1 MRYIFLFFI
10 IALLSSCDDG
20 SITIDRKGAPALWQ
34 VHSEGDNSNS
44 LYLFGTVHLLPE
56 GADWSTPALENA
68 MDASDILVVETLGL
82 EDTANLNKIYMQM
95 AHDEKTP
102 AILSRLSGAD
112 KAALERLIDEQN
124 LSQKQ
129 LSNLET
135 WAATLAIAGSLTDEL
150 GLKRALGVETILA
163 QRFKGK
169 QTQGLE
175 TIQSQFAIFDDL
187 PELQQRN
194 MLRTVVNDA
203 DESEDA
209 FLQLLNAWLDGDIDN
224 MLSDSGMMALP
235 EVRKALLD
243 DRNEKWAIALDEKLQ
258 KAGNKRYFVGV
269 GAAHLIG
276 EKGMPALLKAAG
288 YTVERIQ

>member
-10 IALLSSCDDG
+10 ITLLSSCDDA
-20 SITIDRKGAPALWQ
+20 SIEIDRKGAPALWQ
-34 VHSEGDNSNS
+34 VNSDGVNSNS

-68 MDASDILVVETLGL
+68 MDASDILVIETLGL
-82 EDTANLNKIYMQM
+82 EDTANVSKIYMQM
-95 AHDEKTP
+95 AQDEKTP
-102 AILSRLSGAD
+102 PIVSRLSGAD
-112 KAALERLIDEQN
+112 KIALERVMDEQN

-175 TIQSQFAIFDDL
+175 TIPSQFAIFDDL
-187 PELQQRN
+187 TELQQRD

-203 DESEDA
+203 DESEAA

-224 MLSDSGMMALP
+224 MLSDSGMMTLPAL
-235 EVRKALLD
+235 RKALLD

-258 KAGNKRYFVGV
+258 KSENKRYFVGV

-276 EKGMPALLKAAG
+276 EKGVPALLKAAG